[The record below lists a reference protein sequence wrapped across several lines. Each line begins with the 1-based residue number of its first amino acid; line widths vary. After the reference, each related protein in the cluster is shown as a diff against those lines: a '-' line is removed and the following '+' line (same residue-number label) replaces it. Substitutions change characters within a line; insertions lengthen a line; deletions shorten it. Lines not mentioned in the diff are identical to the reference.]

1 MNLTLSGGTRMGT
14 ITIPCSKSQA
24 HRMLICA
31 ALSDV
36 PSCLC
41 LNATN
46 DDIAA
51 TVRCLRALG
60 AAIDAQD
67 GALHIRPLSGAAA
80 HTAQLDVGESGSTLR
95 FLLPVLGALGVHAE
109 VRMHGRLPE
118 RPLSPLQELLQAHGM
133 TLRRCG
139 DVLHVSG
146 QLTAG
151 DYTLPGSVSSQ
162 FVSGLLFALPLLFG
176 DSTLTVTGELQSAR
190 YVAMTEQAIR
200 AAGITVQK
208 TGQSY
213 QIEGQQ
219 FYHAPAVQ
227 TVEGDWSNAAFFLCM
242 GALSKAGIT
251 VHGLAQDSLQA
262 DRAILALLTRFG
274 AEVRVDG
281 TSVTVRRRA
290 LRGITVD
297 AGPIP
302 DLIPTV
308 SALAALAEGET
319 HIENA
324 ARLRLKESD
333 RLATTAALI
342 RALGGQVREGPDAL
356 TITGVP
362 MLQGGTVDAA
372 GDHRIAMSAAVAACG
387 CAGPVIVTGSEC
399 VAKSYPTFWD
409 DFSSLKED
417 AL

>member
-1 MNLTLSGGTRMGT
+1 MNRTLSGGARAGAV
-14 ITIPCSKSQA
+14 TIPCSKSQA

-31 ALSDV
+31 ALSDM

-46 DDIAA
+46 NDIAA

-67 GALHIRPLSGAAA
+67 GALHIRPLSGSM
-80 HTAQLDVGESGSTLR
+80 TSAQLDVGESGSTLR
-95 FLLPVLGALGVHAE
+95 FLLPVLGALGVSAE

-118 RPLSPLQELLQAHGM
+118 RPLSPLQELLQAHGI

-151 DYTLPGSVSSQ
+151 EFSLPGSVSSQ

-190 YVAMTEQAIR
+190 YVAMTEHALR

-208 TGQSY
+208 TGQN
-213 QIEGQQ
+213 
-219 FYHAPAVQ
+219 YHIRGNQAYHTPAVQ

-281 TSVTVRRRA
+281 TSVTVRRVA

-342 RALGGQVREGPDAL
+342 RALGGQVQEGPDAL

-362 MLQGGTVDAA
+362 MLQGGTADAA

-399 VAKSYPTFWD
+399 VAKSYPAFWD

>member
-1 MNLTLSGGTRMGT
+1 MNQMLSAGPRAGMV
-14 ITIPCSKSQA
+14 TIPCSKSQA

-51 TVRCLRALG
+51 TVRCLRVLG

-67 GALHIRPLSGAAA
+67 GALHIRPISGAP
-80 HTAQLDVGESGSTLR
+80 TDCAQLDVGESGSTLR
-95 FLLPVLGALGVHAE
+95 FLLPVLGALGVRAE

-133 TLRRCG
+133 TFRHSG

-151 DYTLPGSVSSQ
+151 DFSLPGSVSSQ
-162 FVSGLLFALPLLFG
+162 FVSGLLFALPLLSG
-176 DSTLTVTGELQSAR
+176 SSTLTVTGELQSAR

-208 TGQSY
+208 TGQRY
-213 QIEGQQ
+213 RIEGKQA
-219 FYHAPAVQ
+219 YHAPAAQ

-242 GALSKAGIT
+242 GALSKTGIT
-251 VHGLAQDSLQA
+251 VRGLAQDSLQA
-262 DRAILALLTRFG
+262 DRAILELLTRFG

-281 TSVTVRRRA
+281 ASVTVRRGT

-308 SALAALAEGET
+308 SVLAALAEGET

-342 RALGGQVREGPDAL
+342 RALGGQVQESPDAL
-356 TITGVP
+356 TITGAP
-362 MLQGGTVDAA
+362 TLHGGTADAA

-387 CAGPVIVTGSEC
+387 CAEPVIVTGSEC
-399 VAKSYPTFWD
+399 VAKSYPAFWD

-417 AL
+417 VL

>member
-1 MNLTLSGGTRMGT
+1 MNQMLSAGPRAGMV
-14 ITIPCSKSQA
+14 TIPCSKSQA

-36 PSCLC
+36 PSCLY

-67 GALHIRPLSGAAA
+67 GALHIRPISGAP
-80 HTAQLDVGESGSTLR
+80 TDCAQLDVGESGSTLR
-95 FLLPVLGALGVHAE
+95 FLLPVLGALGVRAE

-133 TLRRCG
+133 TFRHSG

-151 DYTLPGSVSSQ
+151 DFSLPGSVSSQ
-162 FVSGLLFALPLLFG
+162 FVSGLLFALPLLSG
-176 DSTLTVTGELQSAR
+176 SSTLTVTGELQSAR

-208 TGQSY
+208 TGQRY
-213 QIEGQQ
+213 RIEGKQA
-219 FYHAPAVQ
+219 YHAPAVQ

-242 GALSKAGIT
+242 GALSKTGIT
-251 VHGLAQDSLQA
+251 VRGLAQDSLQA
-262 DRAILALLTRFG
+262 DRAILELLTRFG

-281 TSVTVRRRA
+281 ASVTIRRGT

-308 SALAALAEGET
+308 SVLAALAEGET

-342 RALGGQVREGPDAL
+342 RALGGQVQESPDAL

-362 MLQGGTVDAA
+362 MLHGGTADAA

-387 CAGPVIVTGSEC
+387 CAEPVIVTGSEC
-399 VAKSYPTFWD
+399 VAKSYPAFWD

-417 AL
+417 VL

>member
-1 MNLTLSGGTRMGT
+1 MNRTLSGGARAGAV
-14 ITIPCSKSQA
+14 TIPCSKSQA

-31 ALSDV
+31 ALSDA

-60 AAIDAQD
+60 AEIDEQD
-67 GALHIRPLSGAAA
+67 GTLHIRPLSGSM
-80 HTAQLDVGESGSTLR
+80 TSAQLDVGESGSTLR
-95 FLLPVLGALGVHAE
+95 FLLPVLGALGVSAE

-162 FVSGLLFALPLLFG
+162 FVSGLLFALPLLSG
-176 DSTLTVTGELQSAR
+176 ESTLTVTGELQSAR
-190 YVAMTEQAIR
+190 YVAMTEHALR

-208 TGQSY
+208 TGQN
-213 QIEGQQ
+213 
-219 FYHAPAVQ
+219 YHIRGNQAYHTPAVQ

-242 GALSKAGIT
+242 GALSKVGIT
-251 VHGLAQDSLQA
+251 VRGLAQDSLQA
-262 DRAILALLTRFG
+262 DRAILELLTRFG

-281 TSVTVRRRA
+281 TSVTVQRGT

-308 SALAALAEGET
+308 SVLAALAEGET

-342 RALGGQVREGPDAL
+342 RALGGQVQEGPDTL
-356 TITGVP
+356 TITSVP
-362 MLQGGTVDAA
+362 MLQGGTADAA

-387 CAGPVIVTGSEC
+387 CAGTVIVTGSEC
-399 VAKSYPTFWD
+399 VAKSYPAFWD

>member
-1 MNLTLSGGTRMGT
+1 MNRTLSGGARAGAV
-14 ITIPCSKSQA
+14 TIPCSKSQA

-60 AAIDAQD
+60 AEIDEQD
-67 GALHIRPLSGAAA
+67 GTLHIRPLPGSM
-80 HTAQLDVGESGSTLR
+80 TSAQLDVGESGSTLR
-95 FLLPVLGALGVHAE
+95 FLLPVLGALGVSAE

-162 FVSGLLFALPLLFG
+162 FVSGLLFALPLLSG
-176 DSTLTVTGELQSAR
+176 ESTLTVTGELQSAR
-190 YVAMTEQAIR
+190 YVAMTEHALR
-200 AAGITVQK
+200 AAGIAVQK
-208 TGQSY
+208 AGQSY
-213 QIEGQQ
+213 HISGNQTC
-219 FYHAPAVQ
+219 HASAAQ
-227 TVEGDWSNAAFFLCM
+227 MVEGDWSNAAFFLCM
-242 GALSKAGIT
+242 GALSKTGVT

-262 DRAILALLTRFG
+262 DRAILELLTRFG

-281 TSVTVRRRA
+281 ASVTVRRGA
-290 LRGITVD
+290 LHGITVD

-308 SALAALAEGET
+308 SVLAALAEGET

-342 RALGGQVREGPDAL
+342 RALGGQVQEGPDTL

-362 MLQGGTVDAA
+362 MLQGGTADAA

-387 CAGPVIVTGSEC
+387 CAGTVIVTGSEC
-399 VAKSYPTFWD
+399 VAKSYPAFWD

>member
-1 MNLTLSGGTRMGT
+1 MNRTLSGGARAGAV
-14 ITIPCSKSQA
+14 TIPCSKSQA

-60 AAIDAQD
+60 AEIDEQD
-67 GALHIRPLSGAAA
+67 GTLHIRPLSGSM
-80 HTAQLDVGESGSTLR
+80 TSAQLDVGESGSTLR
-95 FLLPVLGALGVHAE
+95 FLLPVLGALGVSAE

-162 FVSGLLFALPLLFG
+162 FVSGLLFALPLLSG
-176 DSTLTVTGELQSAR
+176 ESTLTVTGELQSAR
-190 YVAMTEQAIR
+190 YVAMTEHALR

-208 TGQSY
+208 TGQN
-213 QIEGQQ
+213 
-219 FYHAPAVQ
+219 YHIRGNQAYHTPAVQ

-242 GALSKAGIT
+242 GALSKVGIT
-251 VHGLAQDSLQA
+251 VRGLAQDSLQA
-262 DRAILALLTRFG
+262 DRAILELLTRFG

-281 TSVTVRRRA
+281 TSVTVRRGT

-308 SALAALAEGET
+308 SVLAALAEGET

-362 MLQGGTVDAA
+362 MLQGGTADAA

-399 VAKSYPTFWD
+399 VAKSYPAFWD
-409 DFSSLKED
+409 DFSSLEED